1 MKLTRGSICPVCG
14 KNHSEVKGNCEV
26 NKDRTFYGGRV
37 GFFQDKKCDCGS
49 EYRLCIGQTASGLK
63 VIDMII
69 LEEAEKVVNDTNVAR
84 TDAILDE
91 PVEVDDTNVAD
102 IEVEKPKREY
112 HYQLDPIIEPKPQII
127 AEMDSAKKKLLM
139 LTKKELHTM
148 LRRRK
153 IRFNKQLD
161 TKEELADKL
170 LLRNPTGVGLF
181 K

>member
-1 MKLTRGSICPVCG
+1 MELTRGSICPVCG

-37 GFFQDKKCDCGS
+37 GFFQNKKCDCGS

-63 VIDMII
+63 VIDMIVLEKTEKVQETKPVVKSDAI
-69 LEEAEKVVNDTNVAR
+69 LEEPVKEESVEEK
-84 TDAILDE
+84 E
-91 PVEVDDTNVAD
+91 EQ
-102 IEVEKPKREY
+102 KRDY
-112 HYQLDPIIEPKPQII
+112 HYQLDPAVEETPSII
-127 AEMDSAKKKLLM
+127 AEMDSAKQKLLM
-139 LTKKELHTM
+139 LTKKELHTL

-153 IRFNKQLD
+153 ISFNKQLD
-161 TKEELADKL
+161 TKEKLADKL